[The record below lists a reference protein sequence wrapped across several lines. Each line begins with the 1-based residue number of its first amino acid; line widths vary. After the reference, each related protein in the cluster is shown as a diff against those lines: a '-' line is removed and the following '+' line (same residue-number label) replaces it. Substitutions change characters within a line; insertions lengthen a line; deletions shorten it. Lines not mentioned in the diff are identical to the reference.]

1 MSFDTIKAGLIAR
14 LRGLGYQES
23 PSIDV
28 EDMASGEYGN
38 TFIVRPISG
47 ENDEDTSET
56 ISSLVY
62 DIQRWQI
69 FVAFERSGQNQAVMT
84 DEVQRKREALIQDL
98 DDPASWASYARIQ
111 KYKTWTVEDKDSY
124 FLLTIE
130 LKIIDTITY

>member
-1 MSFDTIKAGLIAR
+1 MSYDTIKAGLIAR
-14 LRGLGYQES
+14 LRGLGLQES

-28 EDMASGEYGN
+28 EDMSSSEYGN
-38 TFIVRPISG
+38 TFIVRPLSG

-62 DIQRWQI
+62 DIERWI
-69 FVAFERSGQNQAVMT
+69 IHVAFARSSENQIVMS
-84 DEVQRKREALIQDL
+84 DEVQRKREAIIADL
-98 DDPASWASYARIQ
+98 DDPASWSSYARIQ
-111 KYKTWTVEDKDSY
+111 KYKTWTVEDKGSY

>member
-1 MSFDTIKAGLIAR
+1 MSYDTIKAGLIAR

-28 EDMASGEYGN
+28 EDMSSNEYAN
-38 TFIVRPISG
+38 TFIVRPLSG

-62 DIQRWQI
+62 DIQRWHVLI
-69 FVAFERSGQNQAVMT
+69 VFPRSSENQVVMS
-84 DEVQRKREALIQDL
+84 DEVQRRREALINEL
-98 DDPASWASYARIQ
+98 DDPATWSSYARIQ
-111 KYKTWTVEDKDSY
+111 KYKTWTVEDKGSY